1 MTLPTRR
8 QTVSFA
14 PISGPSGY
22 SLTGYVWQYDL
33 EEYVDAYG
41 NERVRK
47 VSDWSRS
54 ESADVTGR
62 DIVHQFSVIASDGR
76 DLLVSL
82 ESAAKLLGFTKG
94 EDGAKLI
101 QSVSSAVKT
110 LAKLRME
117 KAMIDAQNEA
127 LKAKNATHR
136 ADLDRVTAEYANRQP
151 VVTMLDESGSDTEV
165 WTIDSAFVWYRPS
178 SSYNCLAAQDREYRL
193 EFLRNRCIDRKMK
206 EMGHTSGM
214 YPASVSYS
222 DLPERIAK
230 QERKINKL
238 TKDGK

>member
-136 ADLDRVTAEYANRQP
+136 ADLDRITAEYADRQP
-151 VVTMLDESGSDTEV
+151 NVTGKEPAQGFQEWEMDGIKCWYCPSQGSAMWVQNDRQERVNYLRRRCVEV
-165 WTIDSAFVWYRPS
+165 
-178 SSYNCLAAQDREYRL
+178 
-193 EFLRNRCIDRKMK
+193 KMK
-206 EMGHTSGM
+206 ALGHTGGLS
-214 YPASVSYS
+214 PASVSYS